1 MIDLKGKVAVV
12 TGSSRGIGK
21 AVAEIFARAGASVA
35 VSSRTAETC
44 EPVAASLRA
53 EGLDAAAIPCHIGRK
68 DQLQALVDGAV
79 ARWGRIDILVCNAAI
94 NPVYGPLADLA
105 DDAFDKIMATNVKST
120 FQLCNMAIPAMAAR
134 REGSVIVLSSI
145 AALRGTTT
153 IGAYGVSKAAESAL
167 VRNLALEW
175 GPSNVRVNAI
185 APGLIATDFAK
196 ALLDDPERL
205 ARVEARTPL
214 RRVGQPEDIAGI
226 ALFLASPLSAYVT
239 GQMIVADGGDTVA

>member
-12 TGSSRGIGK
+12 TGSSRGIGR
-21 AVAEIFARAGASVA
+21 AVAEAFARAGASVV
-35 VSSRTAETC
+35 VSSRSAETC
-44 EPVAASLRA
+44 EPVAEALKA
-53 EGLDAAAIPCHIGRK
+53 KGLSAVAIPCHIGRK
-68 DQLQALVDGAV
+68 DQLQALVDETV

-94 NPVYGPLADLA
+94 NPVYGPLADLS

-145 AALRGTTT
+145 AALRGTVT

-205 ARVEARTPL
+205 ARIEARTPL
-214 RRVGQPEDIAGI
+214 RRVGQPEDIAGV

-239 GQMIVADGGDTVA
+239 GQLIVADGGDTVA

>member
-44 EPVAASLRA
+44 QPVAASLRA
-53 EGLDAAAIPCHIGRK
+53 EGFDAAAIPCHIGRK
-68 DQLQALVDGAV
+68 DQLQALIDGAV

-120 FQLCNMAIPAMAAR
+120 FQLCNMAAR

-145 AALRGTTT
+145 AAHRFDEGHLAA
-153 IGAYGVSKAAESAL
+153 IVQGVY
-167 VRNLALEW
+167 
-175 GPSNVRVNAI
+175 
-185 APGLIATDFAK
+185 
-196 ALLDDPERL
+196 
-205 ARVEARTPL
+205 ARTGCA
-214 RRVGQPEDIAGI
+214 VAFNQAV
-226 ALFLASPLSAYVT
+226 SA
-239 GQMIVADGGDTVA
+239 

>member
-1 MIDLKGKVAVV
+1 MD
-12 TGSSRGIGK
+12 
-21 AVAEIFARAGASVA
+21 
-35 VSSRTAETC
+35 ET
-44 EPVAASLRA
+44 
-53 EGLDAAAIPCHIGRK
+53 
-68 DQLQALVDGAV
+68 V

-94 NPVYGPLADLA
+94 NPVYGSLAELS

-153 IGAYGVSKAAESAL
+153 IGAYGVSKAAEAAL

-214 RRVGQPEDIAGI
+214 RRVGRPEDIAGV

-239 GQMIVADGGDTVA
+239 GQLIVADGGDTVA